1 MSPLLRSRAPSPA
14 PPQRE
19 SKLKQALSNLKQAQS
34 LLRPALRLGKAA
46 VTGIGIPGVEGV
58 VNGVVELGEMVSTM
72 RGNKEDL
79 VKLKKHLDTLDA
91 VDSSNMGGDLKQ
103 RVETLK
109 KELHLITTE
118 HNQLAK
124 REKFMRFFDSKGD
137 KEAIQN
143 IQDSIV
149 SCIQGFTFYGTV
161 SIEKLVG
168 DMVAQV
174 QEIQKNVASMA
185 PQVDQMQQKAIL
197 ADLKYISAQYNA
209 ANTPDTCMKGTRVE
223 ILKDILI
230 HLTSFSDQIVMLSGS
245 AGSGKSTIA
254 KTVAQILAEE
264 NYILAASFFFSRYYT
279 ERRELD
285 FLPTTLALQLADYSS
300 DFRSRLVNFL
310 HKDHTRIL
318 FADPKQQFQKLVML

>member
-14 PPQRE
+14 PPQME

-58 VNGVVELGEMVSTM
+58 VNGVIELGEMVLTM

-91 VDSSNMGGDLKQ
+91 IDCSNMGGDLKQ

-109 KELHLITTE
+109 KELHLITTD

-137 KEAIQN
+137 KEVIQN
-143 IQDSIV
+143 IQNSIV
-149 SCIQGFTFYGTV
+149 SCIRDFTFYGTV

-168 DMVAQV
+168 GMVVQI
-174 QEIQKNVASMA
+174 QEI
-185 PQVDQMQQKAIL
+185 
-197 ADLKYISAQYNA
+197 
-209 ANTPDTCMKGTRVE
+209 
-223 ILKDILI
+223 
-230 HLTSFSDQIVMLSGS
+230 
-245 AGSGKSTIA
+245 
-254 KTVAQILAEE
+254 
-264 NYILAASFFFSRYYT
+264 
-279 ERRELD
+279 
-285 FLPTTLALQLADYSS
+285 
-300 DFRSRLVNFL
+300 
-310 HKDHTRIL
+310 
-318 FADPKQQFQKLVML
+318 

>member
-1 MSPLLRSRAPSPA
+1 MSYTYYRTYVTRSMLLPELCRCSDRAALTDRSADWLGRAEVTSAPCRQQQKHRLTDQSWSGSLAALLYTPLLMSLLLRSRAPSPS
-14 PPQRE
+14 PRQME
-19 SKLKQALSNLKQAQS
+19 SKLKQALSSLKQAQS

-72 RGNKEDL
+72 RGNKVDL

-109 KELHLITTE
+109 KELHLITTD

-143 IQDSIV
+143 IQNSIV
-149 SCIQGFTFYGTV
+149 SCIQDFTFHGTI

-168 DMVAQV
+168 DMVAQ
-174 QEIQKNVASMA
+174 
-185 PQVDQMQQKAIL
+185 
-197 ADLKYISAQYNA
+197 
-209 ANTPDTCMKGTRVE
+209 
-223 ILKDILI
+223 
-230 HLTSFSDQIVMLSGS
+230 
-245 AGSGKSTIA
+245 
-254 KTVAQILAEE
+254 
-264 NYILAASFFFSRYYT
+264 
-279 ERRELD
+279 
-285 FLPTTLALQLADYSS
+285 
-300 DFRSRLVNFL
+300 
-310 HKDHTRIL
+310 
-318 FADPKQQFQKLVML
+318 